1 MSIRQQNLEPSH
13 GSIHR
18 ITAQQE
24 SQREGGRER
33 ARERHGGMAREV
45 EMDKTAKGLKTLI
58 DSRSMQRWERLL
70 SLLLSFGIQLLLS
83 SDSLKEIFIRSS
95 VGS

>member
-1 MSIRQQNLEPSH
+1 
-13 GSIHR
+13 
-18 ITAQQE
+18 
-24 SQREGGRER
+24 
-33 ARERHGGMAREV
+33 MAREV
-45 EMDKTAKGLKTLI
+45 EIDKTAMELKTLI

>member
-1 MSIRQQNLEPSH
+1 
-13 GSIHR
+13 
-18 ITAQQE
+18 
-24 SQREGGRER
+24 
-33 ARERHGGMAREV
+33 MAREV
-45 EMDKTAKGLKTLI
+45 EMDKTAMGLKTLI

>member
-1 MSIRQQNLEPSH
+1 
-13 GSIHR
+13 
-18 ITAQQE
+18 
-24 SQREGGRER
+24 
-33 ARERHGGMAREV
+33 MAREV
-45 EMDKTAKGLKTLI
+45 EMDKTAMELKTLI

>member
-1 MSIRQQNLEPSH
+1 
-13 GSIHR
+13 
-18 ITAQQE
+18 
-24 SQREGGRER
+24 
-33 ARERHGGMAREV
+33 MAREV
-45 EMDKTAKGLKTLI
+45 ELDKTAKGLKTLI

>member
-1 MSIRQQNLEPSH
+1 
-13 GSIHR
+13 
-18 ITAQQE
+18 
-24 SQREGGRER
+24 
-33 ARERHGGMAREV
+33 MAREV

>member
-1 MSIRQQNLEPSH
+1 
-13 GSIHR
+13 
-18 ITAQQE
+18 
-24 SQREGGRER
+24 
-33 ARERHGGMAREV
+33 MAREV

-70 SLLLSFGIQLLLS
+70 SLPLSFGIQLLLS

>member
-1 MSIRQQNLEPSH
+1 
-13 GSIHR
+13 
-18 ITAQQE
+18 
-24 SQREGGRER
+24 
-33 ARERHGGMAREV
+33 MAREV

-70 SLLLSFGIQLLLS
+70 SLLLSVGIQLLLS

>member
-1 MSIRQQNLEPSH
+1 
-13 GSIHR
+13 
-18 ITAQQE
+18 
-24 SQREGGRER
+24 
-33 ARERHGGMAREV
+33 MAREV

-58 DSRSMQRWERLL
+58 HSRSMQRWERLL

>member
-1 MSIRQQNLEPSH
+1 
-13 GSIHR
+13 
-18 ITAQQE
+18 
-24 SQREGGRER
+24 
-33 ARERHGGMAREV
+33 MACEV

-83 SDSLKEIFIRSS
+83 SDSLKEIFI
-95 VGS
+95 

>member
-1 MSIRQQNLEPSH
+1 
-13 GSIHR
+13 
-18 ITAQQE
+18 
-24 SQREGGRER
+24 
-33 ARERHGGMAREV
+33 MAREV

-83 SDSLKEIFIRSS
+83 SDSLKEIFYKKQCGKLISLS
-95 VGS
+95 VCLLKVLSVS

>member
-1 MSIRQQNLEPSH
+1 
-13 GSIHR
+13 
-18 ITAQQE
+18 
-24 SQREGGRER
+24 
-33 ARERHGGMAREV
+33 MACEV

>member
-1 MSIRQQNLEPSH
+1 
-13 GSIHR
+13 
-18 ITAQQE
+18 
-24 SQREGGRER
+24 
-33 ARERHGGMAREV
+33 MAREV
-45 EMDKTAKGLKTLI
+45 EMDKTAMGLKTLI

-83 SDSLKEIFIRSS
+83 SDSLKEIFIGSS